1 MDMLKD
7 KNSKRI
13 FVGGISMGAD
23 MALAAYLRSHT
34 ELGGVVSLYG
44 SNPLSI
50 DHMPAI
56 NKAS

>member
-1 MDMLKD
+1 MF
-7 KNSKRI
+7 I
-13 FVGGISMGAD
+13 GGLSMGAD

-44 SNPLSI
+44 SKPLSI
-50 DHMPAI
+50 GHMPAI